1 MNNDT
6 TEEKARFDEAEKRF
20 QALNNTIYHWDLEMR
35 AFEALLSS
43 DSASPIDRENA
54 QMRLD
59 AARGKWMVATEK
71 SASVVDEWEAAS
83 EAVKKVENG
92 E

>member
-1 MNNDT
+1 MSNDT
-6 TEEKARFDEAEKRF
+6 TARFDEAEKQF

-43 DSASPIDRENA
+43 DSTSPIDRANA

-59 AARGKWMVATEK
+59 AARGEWMVATEK
-71 SASVVDEWEAAS
+71 GAPVVDEWTAANA
-83 EAVKKVENG
+83 AV
-92 E
+92 